1 VPGLIIRVLKKE
13 GDRVEAGE
21 VILILEATKM
31 QSELRANKSGV
42 IAD

>member
-1 VPGLIIRVLKKE
+1 MIIRVLKKE

-21 VILILEATKM
+21 VILILEAMKM